1 MPSRPLQILLILSL
15 CGLTSLA
22 QNSSHITDDTLAR
35 VGTSVITGRDL
46 FERIELMPWEG
57 KDRRRTFDSSRVHAL
72 ESLVAERLLAN
83 EAAERGIG
91 FDTLMLLRLDGL
103 EREFVRDEL
112 YRKEVADSVS
122 VSPGEMKAGLRKY
135 ALLLR
140 VVVFRCFSEP
150 AGRVLLERLR
160 AQSTPD
166 TVAPPGSGEGVLS
179 RDTVTV
185 EFGIA
190 DESLEDHAYALNPGH
205 PVSAPYF
212 SENLG
217 WVVLACIDAQANPR
231 YAQQDIAKQLSSVRA
246 ILRMREARN
255 RGREFLRS
263 LLNPQKAVADRHL
276 LGLLARSI
284 YAIIMTDSA
293 AHRSRG
299 RFLLAPEEIDLLEG
313 DLRPDLGRE
322 LVSIPG
328 GGMSLGTAIQSFRI
342 EPFSSP
348 SLRRSTFL
356 SVLNESVKKIV
367 EGELLAREGYRLHLQ
382 NSPSVKHDLAAWSDN
397 WRALMMEQSIPGEE
411 PAEEDDM
418 EVLIENGRRI
428 DPSYEVNVQEILTD
442 SLSEA
447 LQCMDRLIGGADMAE
462 LARRVSRR
470 PGWSGHGGESGFF
483 HVRSYP
489 ELGIR
494 ALAADTGRL
503 VGPVAVK
510 GGYSVFRVLG
520 KRGNAV
526 NEGMTLDSLRS
537 LLRPRM
543 RYEKRRHAVDRFIA
557 GLAQKYGVKM
567 YYDRLQNIDIS
578 RHDMFTRRLIGF
590 GGMMNAAPVLKP
602 EWGWVREYLRANQ
615 QVP

>member
-1 MPSRPLQILLILSL
+1 
-15 CGLTSLA
+15 
-22 QNSSHITDDTLAR
+22 

-122 VSPGEMKAGLRKY
+122 VSPGEMTAGLRKY

-140 VVVFRCFSEP
+140 VVVFRCSSES
-150 AGRVLLERLR
+150 AGRVLMERLR
-160 AQSTPD
+160 AQPGADSA
-166 TVAPPGSGEGVLS
+166 APPGSGEGLLL

-190 DESLEDHAYALNPGH
+190 DETLEDHAYALNPAH

-217 WVVLACIDAQANPR
+217 WVVLACIDGETNPR
-231 YAQQDIAKQLSSVRA
+231 YAQQDAAKQLSSVRD
-246 ILRMREARN
+246 IIRMRKARN
-255 RGREFLRS
+255 RGREFMRS
-263 LLNPQKAVADRHL
+263 LLHPQKAVADRQV
-276 LGLLARSI
+276 LGRLAESV
-284 YAIIMTDSA
+284 YAIIMTDSS
-293 AHRSRG
+293 AHRSQG
-299 RFLLAPEEIDLLEG
+299 RFRLDPEEIDLLEA
-313 DLRPDLGRE
+313 DLGTDLGRE

-328 GGMSLGTAIQSFRI
+328 GGLSLGTAIQSLRI

-356 SVLNESVKKIV
+356 FVLNESVKTVV

-382 NSPSVKHDLAAWSDN
+382 NSPSVKHDLALWSDN
-397 WRALMMEQSIPGEE
+397 WRALMMEQSIPGGE
-411 PAEEDDM
+411 PAGEDEMD
-418 EVLIENGRRI
+418 VLIENGRRI
-428 DPSYEVNVQEILTD
+428 DPSYEVDVREVLTD
-442 SLSEA
+442 SLPEA
-447 LQCMDRLIGGADMAE
+447 LRCMDRLIGGADMAE
-462 LARRVSRR
+462 MARRVSKR
-470 PGWSGHGGESGFF
+470 PAWSVNGGESGFF
-483 HVRSYP
+483 RVRSYP
-489 ELGIR
+489 EIGIR
-494 ALAADTGRL
+494 ALAADTGQL

-520 KRGNAV
+520 KRRNSV
-526 NEGMTLDSLRS
+526 NEGIALDSLRN
-537 LLRPRM
+537 LLRPGIRAW
-543 RYEKRRHAVDRFIA
+543 KRRHEVDRFIA
-557 GLAQKYGVKM
+557 GLAQKYDVRM
-567 YYDRLQNIDIS
+567 YYERLQNIDIV
-578 RHDMFTRRLIGF
+578 RHNMFTRRLIGF
-590 GGMMNAAPVLKP
+590 GGMMNAAPVLNP
-602 EWGWVREYLRANQ
+602 EWGWVREYLRANH